1 MTTWLG
7 CVNAAV
13 PPFRHSW
20 LSPARVVALCM
31 DVLPSPPELSSDIQR
46 AIQQAVGQAN
56 HAFITH
62 QDIDQPIIAKK
73 KRNKERA
80 NTEDTQVVK
89 GKKRRNQAPESA
101 YISQESSSI
110 VAADQLKP
118 RSKKSKKATPKQ
130 STEIVPDKGG
140 VNGSLVSSSGSLSHP
155 QPPATFIGAVVS
167 APPVT
172 SANSNTPYGFPQPC
186 FDSSASSYPY
196 STIPNDLPLNTP
208 AFQPPISFSEAAIP
222 GLEYASSDDILRAL
236 QDLDVTKV
244 ASVLKT
250 LGEAAAAANIPL
262 TSLPSTLLQ
271 RPQPTTSIDATPDI
285 VESTAQRVLQHRRH
299 LVDVNTHQE
308 PLEHSDHAE
317 LLATKWLG
325 ASKLKELARSQGQ
338 CQCHLE
344 SPDVQ
349 FSPFVIGLVYKK
361 GKFSAIEEQQLSD
374 AIKAYKEVSTVS
386 SQVKIPLMAILGRH
400 TRLTTRRFTSFCLPN
415 AGRRRAIH
423 FGLPS
428 VRALVAH

>member
-1 MTTWLG
+1 MFKCPRGSGASTRRGSSVPVPVVITSPKEHNTTT
-7 CVNAAV
+7 
-13 PPFRHSW
+13 
-20 LSPARVVALCM
+20 M

-62 QDIDQPIIAKK
+62 QDIDQPIVAKR
-73 KRNKERA
+73 KRNKERVT
-80 NTEDTQVVK
+80 TEDTQVEK
-89 GKKRRNQAPESA
+89 GKKRRKQAPETA
-101 YISQESSSI
+101 YISQESSSV

-140 VNGSLVSSSGSLSHP
+140 VNESLVPSTGSLSHP
-155 QPPATFIGAVVS
+155 PTLLDAVVS
-167 APPVT
+167 ASPVT
-172 SANSNTPYGFPQPC
+172 SANSDAPYGFPQPC

-196 STIPNDLPLNTP
+196 STIPNDLPLNAP
-208 AFQPPISFSEAAIP
+208 AFQPFSEAAIP

-271 RPQPTTSIDATPDI
+271 RPQPTTSIDATTSNPDI
-285 VESTAQRVLQHRRH
+285 VESTAQRVLQHRRR

-308 PLEHSDHAE
+308 PFEHSDYAE

-325 ASKLKELARSQGQ
+325 ASKLAELARSQGQ
-338 CQCHLE
+338 
-344 SPDVQ
+344 
-349 FSPFVIGLVYKK
+349 
-361 GKFSAIEEQQLSD
+361 
-374 AIKAYKEVSTVS
+374 
-386 SQVKIPLMAILGRH
+386 
-400 TRLTTRRFTSFCLPN
+400 
-415 AGRRRAIH
+415 
-423 FGLPS
+423 
-428 VRALVAH
+428 

>member
-1 MTTWLG
+1 
-7 CVNAAV
+7 
-13 PPFRHSW
+13 
-20 LSPARVVALCM
+20 M

-46 AIQQAVGQAN
+46 AIQQAVGQVN

-62 QDIDQPIIAKK
+62 QDIDQPIVAKR
-73 KRNKERA
+73 KRNKDRVTA
-80 NTEDTQVVK
+80 EDTQIVK
-89 GKKRRNQAPESA
+89 GKKRKKQAPETA
-101 YISQESSSI
+101 YISQESSSV
-110 VAADQLKP
+110 VAADKLKP
-118 RSKKSKKATPKQ
+118 RSKKATPKQ

-140 VNGSLVSSSGSLSHP
+140 VNESLVSSSGSLSHP
-155 QPPATFIGAVVS
+155 QPPATFLDAVVS

-172 SANSNTPYGFPQPC
+172 SADSDAPYGFPQPC

-196 STIPNDLPLNTP
+196 STIPNDLPLNAP

-222 GLEYASSDDILRAL
+222 SLEYASSDDILRAL

-271 RPQPTTSIDATPDI
+271 RPQPTTSIDATPSNTDI
-285 VESTAQRVLQHRRH
+285 VESTAQRVLQHHRR

-308 PLEHSDHAE
+308 SLEHSDHAE

-325 ASKLKELARSQGQ
+325 ASKLAEMARSQGQ

-344 SPDVQ
+344 SRDVQ
-349 FSPFVIGLVYKK
+349 ISPFVIGLVYKK

-374 AIKAYKEVSTVS
+374 AIKAYKEVSPVS
-386 SQVKIPLMAILGRH
+386 SQVKMPLMAILGRH
-400 TRLTTRRFTSFCLPN
+400 TRWTTRRFTSFYLPN
-415 AGRRRAIH
+415 ARRRRAMH

-428 VRALVAH
+428 VRALVAR